1 VARVAIEVAY
11 VPAAG
16 AAVVLPLEVEAGTTL
31 AQAIERSGLLQR
43 CPEIDL
49 ARCGVGV
56 FGEARGLDQAAGP
69 GDRIE
74 VYRPLPADPKELRR
88 RRAARR

>member
-1 VARVAIEVAY
+1 MATLAIEVAY

-16 AAVVLPLEVEAGTTL
+16 AARVLPLEVEAGTTL
-31 AQAIERSGLLQR
+31 AEAIERSGLLQQ

-49 ARCGVGV
+49 AIFGVGV
-56 FGEARGLDQAAGP
+56 FGQPRGLDRPVEP